1 MTKSMRVV
9 LGDLTLKHL
18 HVVHPSE
25 HTVALDESIESATLT
40 RLIDNRQSR

>member
-9 LGDLTLKHL
+9 LGDLTLEHL